1 MDKRFLP
8 SFGFKNP
15 WCSTKI
21 KISMTVNQPI
31 FYILRM
37 ESAIMQYLYSL
48 EKGECAYKSSISK
61 ATEIPVDILTV
72 LLKRL
77 KESGHVELMCVWSEE
92 EYKPNGSGYCIT
104 ESGKKNYGL

>member
-1 MDKRFLP
+1 MTANSPSIYILSMEKSIMRFL
-8 SFGFKNP
+8 S
-15 WCSTKI
+15 
-21 KISMTVNQPI
+21 
-31 FYILRM
+31 
-37 ESAIMQYLYSL
+37 SL
-48 EKGECAYKSSISK
+48 ERGYCANKPAIYS
-61 ATEIPVDILTV
+61 ATHIPLDILTV